1 MGVVVTILLNISLND
16 APHWIFLTIIMVI
29 QLIATGLATQVMD
42 LKEDT
47 TRSLISKDET
57 EKYKVLRDF

>member
-1 MGVVVTILLNISLND
+1 MGVVATILLNIALND

-47 TRSLISKDET
+47 TKSLISK
-57 EKYKVLRDF
+57 